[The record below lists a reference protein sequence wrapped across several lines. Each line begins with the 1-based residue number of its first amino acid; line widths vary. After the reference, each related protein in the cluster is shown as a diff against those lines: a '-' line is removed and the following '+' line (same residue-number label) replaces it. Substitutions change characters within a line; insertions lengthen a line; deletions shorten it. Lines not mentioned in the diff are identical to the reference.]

1 MMGLVNCSV
10 CDDEIL
16 GGKWFNRI
24 NVGEYVTA
32 LCCPLL
38 PFHLSK
44 QPCAL
49 CETYPNLYSMEEVA
63 VEVYTLGRVHFLPFR
78 IVIKY
83 LTLLIFEIIIIHN
96 EMRLVHIDRK

>member
-1 MMGLVNCSV
+1 V

-16 GGKWFNRI
+16 GGKWFSRI

-32 LCCPLL
+32 LFCPLL
-38 PFHLSK
+38 PFHVSK

-49 CETYPNLYSMEEVA
+49 CETYPNHYSMEEVA
-63 VEVYTLGRVHFLPFR
+63 VEVYTLGRVHFLPFM